1 MDFKK
6 ESKKYE
12 EVATRTLQNIIQIN
26 SVYDEQTITKEHPYG
41 AGVANAFDFM
51 KKLALKDGFNVDMC
65 DGHCI
70 EISTGKDGKTI
81 GIFAHLDVVPISGEW
96 TYPAFGGEIHNEKI
110 YGRGTSDDKG
120 PAIAAYYALKL
131 LKDNNLVKGYKVK
144 LVLGGDEERG
154 SSCLKY
160 YFNVL
165 KKPQPEFGFTPDGD
179 FPLIYGEKG
188 ICDYKLTGELNLD
201 PVIEIDAGV
210 APNAVID
217 TATVTLKK
225 ADELLKYLKNHPEYK
240 YNLLKEE
247 NGLSTI
253 KFIGKSAHGSVP
265 EKGINA
271 GMNLL
276 IALSEVYKN
285 KDLIKF
291 VNQYKDVNGRGVGEC
306 YQTKYLGITTYNL
319 GILKYKNGVFTATIN
334 FRYPEGVN
342 TKELFARLQK
352 GTTLKLIAGEDERV
366 LYFDPEKTEFIKV
379 LADVYV
385 RETGDTTNKPLTIG
399 GGTYAKEC
407 TNVVAFG
414 SHFPNKEDNIHS
426 PDEKIDIEDFYGS
439 IPLYADAI
447 LSLGKI
453 K

>member
-12 EVATRTLQNIIQIN
+12 EVATKTLQNIIQIN

-41 AGVANAFDFM
+41 AGVASAFDFM

-70 EISTGKDGKTI
+70 EISTGEEGKTI

-96 TYPAFGGEIHNEKI
+96 TYPAFGGEIHDDKI

-131 LKDNNLVKGYKVK
+131 LKDNNLVQGYKIK

-217 TATVTLKK
+217 TATITLKK
-225 ADELLKYLKNHPEYK
+225 ADELLKYLKNHPEFK
-240 YNLLKEE
+240 YSLLKEE
-247 NGLSTI
+247 NGISTI

-291 VNQYKDVNGRGVGEC
+291 VDQYKDVNGRGVGEC

-342 TKELFARLQK
+342 AKELFARLQK

-385 RETGDTTNKPLTIG
+385 RETDDTINKPLTIG

-439 IPLYADAI
+439 MPLYADAI

>member
-1 MDFKK
+1 MNFKK
-6 ESKKYE
+6 ESEKYFDIA
-12 EVATRTLQNIIQIN
+12 VKNLQDLIKIN
-26 SVYDEQTITKEHPYG
+26 SVYDEKSVTKDSPYG
-41 AGVANAFDFM
+41 MGVSNAFKFM
-51 KKLALKDGFNVDMC
+51 EKLAKEDGFNVDMC

-70 EISTGKDGKTI
+70 EISTGTEGKTI

-96 TYPAFGGEIHNEKI
+96 TYPAFGAEIHDGKM

-120 PAIAAYYALKL
+120 PAMAAYYALKL
-131 LKDNNLVKGYKVK
+131 LKDRKLIKGYKVK
-144 LVLGGDEERG
+144 LVLGGNEERG

-160 YFNVL
+160 YFNTL
-165 KKPQPEFGFTPDGD
+165 KKPQPEYGFTPDGD

-188 ICDYKLTGELNLD
+188 ICDFDLVGKLDLT
-201 PVIEIDAGV
+201 PVLSIDAGV

-217 TATVTLKK
+217 SAIVTLKNAK
-225 ADELLKYLKNHPEYK
+225 PLLDYLDNHKNVAYK
-240 YNLLKEE
+240 LLKEE
-247 NGLSTI
+247 GEITTI
-253 KFIGKSAHGSVP
+253 KFVGKSAHGSMP

-276 IALSEVYKN
+276 EALAETYKN
-285 KDLIKF
+285 PEIVKF
-291 VNQYKDVNGRGVGEC
+291 VSQFKDFNGRGVNEC
-306 YQTKYLGITTYNL
+306 HETKYLGITTYNL
-319 GILKYKNGVFTATIN
+319 GILSYKDGLYKATIN

-342 TKELFARLQK
+342 SKELFARIQK
-352 GTTLKLIAGEDERV
+352 QTNLKLVPDEDERV

-385 RETGDTTNKPLTIG
+385 RETGDTVNKPMTIG

-407 TNVVAFG
+407 ANVVAFG
-414 SHFPNKEDNIHS
+414 SHFPGKEDYIHS
-426 PDEKIDIEDFYGS
+426 PDEKIDMEDFYTS

-447 LSLGKI
+447 LSLGNI